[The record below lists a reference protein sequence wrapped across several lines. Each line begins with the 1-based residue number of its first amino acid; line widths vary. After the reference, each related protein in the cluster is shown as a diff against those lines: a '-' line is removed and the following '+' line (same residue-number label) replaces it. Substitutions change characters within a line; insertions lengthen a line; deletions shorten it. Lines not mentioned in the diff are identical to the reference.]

1 MGENRGPLFP
11 YSLRSWHTLA
21 FVEYSFFFKEH
32 YAFSFSSVFMFYVF
46 NQNNCLQ
53 EEVSVEGVERLA
65 KKHQIIGTVGD
76 QAQHT

>member
-1 MGENRGPLFP
+1 
-11 YSLRSWHTLA
+11 
-21 FVEYSFFFKEH
+21 
-32 YAFSFSSVFMFYVF
+32 MFYVF